1 MCNFFFSDM
10 DPFSLRIGCK
20 YFFLDYMS
28 KNTNNWCQSV
38 VVLPIIVAIIV
49 ASSFQVVW
57 LVAAALES
65 ENRISQ
71 SLPKDLLYSFGSLI
85 YLKLPLAPYYFLI
98 YKVLCVYKVS
108 VI

>member
-1 MCNFFFSDM
+1 M
-10 DPFSLRIGCK
+10 DPFSLRIGCE

-28 KNTNNWCQSV
+28 KNTNNLCQSV
-38 VVLPIIVAIIV
+38 VVLPIIV

-65 ENRISQ
+65 ENRISP

-98 YKVLCVYKVS
+98 YKVLCFYKVS